1 MSSTEIWEM
10 DPNNML
16 LLQWMLKFSLSFNIR
31 SCLMKT
37 DAGTIL
43 NFFVLNRQVSVDCFF
58 VKLTIKKNNCVTL
71 VLS

>member
-37 DAGTIL
+37 DAEQ
-43 NFFVLNRQVSVDCFF
+43 F
-58 VKLTIKKNNCVTL
+58 
-71 VLS
+71 